1 MLNSR
6 ASTKLSIFV
15 CYFLGVILVTLAVF
29 GPWIFE
35 LYLTSY
41 RGFVPDGA
49 ALEHIMLTTFVCFYP
64 CAVLSAIILFALL
77 KMLNNIKK
85 GMTFIKQ
92 NIICLSVVS
101 WCCFIIATI
110 TFVGGF
116 FYMPIAA
123 VAAAGVFVG
132 ILLRVLKN
140 VMQSA
145 VELREESDLTI

>member
-1 MLNSR
+1 MINNKNSI
-6 ASTKLSIFV
+6 TISICV
-15 CYFLGVILVTLAVF
+15 CYFLSVVLVGIALT
-29 GPWIFE
+29 GPWLFK

-49 ALEHIMLTTFVCFYP
+49 ALEHIMLTTCICFYS
-64 CAVLSAIILFALL
+64 CAAFAAAILISLL
-77 KMLNNIKK
+77 KMLYNIKK
-85 GMTFIKQ
+85 EQVFIMQ
-92 NIICLSVVS
+92 NVNCLKIVS
-101 WCCFIIATI
+101 WSCFTIAAI

-123 VAAAGVFVG
+123 IAAAAIFVG

-145 VELREESDLTI
+145 VELREENDLTI